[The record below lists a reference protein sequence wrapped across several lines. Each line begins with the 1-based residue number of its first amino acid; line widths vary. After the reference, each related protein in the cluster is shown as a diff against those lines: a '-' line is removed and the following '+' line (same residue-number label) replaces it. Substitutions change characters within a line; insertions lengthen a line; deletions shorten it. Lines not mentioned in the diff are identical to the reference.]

1 MSVADKFLSYIK
13 ISSPSDENC
22 ENCPSSE
29 CQLDV
34 AEFLRKEMT
43 AMGLCDVKVEKG
55 YVYGS
60 LPATKGYEDVPC
72 IGLIAHMDTA
82 PEFSGW
88 NIKPQIIENY
98 DGGDVLLKG
107 SGDILSPAD
116 FPELVSFKGHTLI
129 TTDGTTLLGSDDKAG
144 IAIIMQAVE
153 EIMAENIPHGRIAVG
168 FTPDE
173 EIGRGA
179 DLFDVEG
186 FGAQFAYTV
195 DGGLPGEIEY
205 QNFNAYSAT
214 VTVNGRSIHPG
225 SSKNQ
230 MINSQRIA
238 FEFDSMLPCFEKPEY
253 TEGFEGF
260 YHLTNTDGSTE
271 KTVMHYILRD
281 HDDEKIM
288 QKVNLM
294 HEIGA
299 FINKK
304 YGKELVTVETKES
317 YRNMK
322 CQILPHFHLIENA
335 RKAVEMAGMVP
346 KDVAIRGGTDG
357 ARLSFMGLPCPN
369 LATGGMNFHG
379 KYECNTVENMEK
391 CTETVKNIIKLYAE
405 K

>member
-1 MSVADKFLSYIK
+1 MSVLEKFLSYIR
-13 ISSPSDENC
+13 ISSPSDEEC
-22 ENCPSSE
+22 PNCPSSD
-29 CQLDV
+29 CQLNV
-34 AEFLRKEMT
+34 AEFVAQQMKDI
-43 AMGLCDVKVEKG
+43 GLFEVRIEKG
-55 YVYGS
+55 YVYGM

-88 NIKPQIIENY
+88 DIKPQVIENY
-98 DGGDVLLKG
+98 DGKDVLLAGSGDVL
-107 SGDILSPAD
+107 SAAE
-116 FPELVSFKGHTLI
+116 FPELAAFKGHTLV
-129 TTDGTTLLGSDDKAG
+129 TTDGTTLLGADDKAG
-144 IAIIMQAVE
+144 IAVIMQAVE
-153 EIMAENIPHGRIAVG
+153 EIIKNGTPHGAIAVG

-179 DLFDVEG
+179 DNFNVEG

-205 QNFNAYSAT
+205 QNFNAYAAKVT
-214 VTVNGRSIHPG
+214 VTGRSIHPG

-230 MINSQRIA
+230 MINSQRVA
-238 FEFDSMLPCFEKPEY
+238 MEFDRMLPEFERPEY

-260 YHLTNTDGSTE
+260 YHLTDFDGCTE
-271 KTVMHYILRD
+271 KTTLSYILRD
-281 HDDEKIM
+281 HDDDKIL
-288 QKVNLM
+288 QKCALM
-294 HEIGA
+294 GEVAA
-299 FINKK
+299 FLNKK
-304 YGKELVTVETKES
+304 YGRELVSVETKES

-335 RKAVEMAGMVP
+335 KKAIEMAGIVP

-379 KYECNTVENMEK
+379 KYECVTKENMEI
-391 CTETVKNIIKLYAE
+391 CTEVVKNIISIYAQ

>member
-1 MSVADKFLSYIK
+1 MSVLEKFLSYIK
-13 ISSPSDENC
+13 ISSPSDEEC
-22 ENCPSSE
+22 PSCPSSE

-34 AEFLRKEMT
+34 AEFVAQQMKEV
-43 AMGLCDVKVEKG
+43 GLSDVRIEKG
-55 YVYGS
+55 YVYGM

-88 NIKPQIIENY
+88 DIKPQIIENY
-98 DGGDVLLKG
+98 DGKDVLLKG
-107 SGDILSPAD
+107 SGDILSVAE
-116 FPELVSFKGHTLI
+116 FPELASFKGHTLI
-129 TTDGTTLLGSDDKAG
+129 TTDGTTLLGADDKAG
-144 IAIIMQAVE
+144 IAVIMQAVE
-153 EIMAENIPHGRIAVG
+153 DIIKNDLPHGAIAVG

-230 MINSQRIA
+230 MINSQRVA
-238 FEFDSMLPCFEKPEY
+238 MEFDRMLPEFERPEY

-260 YHLTNTDGSTE
+260 YHLTDFDGCTE
-271 KTVMHYILRD
+271 KTTLSYILRD
-281 HDDEKIM
+281 HDDDKILAKCQLM
-288 QKVNLM
+288 QDVAVYL
-294 HEIGA
+294 
-299 FINKK
+299 NKK
-304 YGKELVTVETKES
+304 YGRDLVTVEIKES

-322 CQILPHFHLIENA
+322 CQILPHFHLVENA
-335 RKAVEMAGMVP
+335 EKAIRMAGIAP
-346 KDVAIRGGTDG
+346 KNVAIRGGTDG

-379 KYECNTVENMEK
+379 KYECTTKENMEI
-391 CTETVKNIIKLYAE
+391 CTEVVKNIVALYAQ

>member
-1 MSVADKFLSYIK
+1 MSVLDKFLSYIK
-13 ISSPSDENC
+13 ISSPSDEEC
-22 ENCPSSE
+22 PNCPSSQ
-29 CQLDV
+29 CQLEV

-43 AMGLCDVKVEKG
+43 AMGLCDVRVDKG
-55 YVYGS
+55 YVYGV
-60 LPATKGYEDVPC
+60 LPATEGYEDLPC

-88 NIKPQIIENY
+88 DIKPQVIENY
-98 DGGDVLLKG
+98 DGGDVLLAG
-107 SGDILSPAD
+107 SGDILSPAE
-116 FPELVSFKGHTLI
+116 FPELRDFKGHTLV
-129 TTDGTTLLGSDDKAG
+129 TTDGTTLLGCDDKAG

-153 EIMAENIPHGRIAVG
+153 EIMAQNIPHGRIAVG

-179 DLFDVEG
+179 DLFDVKG

-195 DGGLPGEIEY
+195 DGGLAGEIEY
-205 QNFNAYSAT
+205 QNFNAFSAT
-214 VTVNGRSIHPG
+214 VTVHGRSIHPG

-230 MINSQRIA
+230 MINSQRVA
-238 FEFDSMLPCFEKPEY
+238 FEFDSMLPAFEKPEY

-260 YHLTNTDGSTE
+260 FHLTNTDGSTE
-271 KTVMHYILRD
+271 KTTMHYILRD
-281 HDDEKIM
+281 HDDDKIM
-288 QKVNLM
+288 QKVKLM
-294 HEIGA
+294 HDIGE
-299 FINKK
+299 FLNKK
-304 YGKELVTVETKES
+304 YGKELVEVETKES

-335 RKAVEMAGMVP
+335 KKAVEMAGLVP

-379 KYECNTVENMEK
+379 KYECVTKENMEK
-391 CTETVKNIIKLYAE
+391 CTETVKNIIRLYAE

>member
-1 MSVADKFLSYIK
+1 MSVLEKFLSYIK
-13 ISSPSDENC
+13 ISSPSDEEC
-22 ENCPSSE
+22 PNCPSSE

-34 AEFLRKEMT
+34 AAFLKTQMEQL
-43 AMGLCDVKVEKG
+43 GLCDVRIDKG
-55 YVYGS
+55 YVYGR
-60 LPATKGYEDVPC
+60 LPATKGYEEKPC

-88 NIKPQIIENY
+88 NVKPQVIENY
-98 DGGDVLLKG
+98 DGKDVLLAGSGDVL
-107 SGDILSPAD
+107 SVAEFPA
-116 FPELVSFKGHTLI
+116 LASFKGHTLI
-129 TTDGTTLLGSDDKAG
+129 TTDGTTLLGADDKAG
-144 IAIIMQAVE
+144 IAVIMQAVE
-153 EIMAENIPHGRIAVG
+153 DIIKNDLPHGPIAVG

-230 MINSQRIA
+230 MINSQRVA
-238 FEFDSMLPCFEKPEY
+238 MEFDRMLPEFERPEY

-260 YHLTNTDGSTE
+260 YHLTDFDGCTE
-271 KTVMHYILRD
+271 KTTLSYILRD
-281 HDDEKIM
+281 HDDDKILAKCQLM
-288 QKVNLM
+288 QDVAAYL
-294 HEIGA
+294 
-299 FINKK
+299 NKK
-304 YGKELVTVETKES
+304 YGRELVSVETKES

-322 CQILPHFHLIENA
+322 CQILPHFHLVENA
-335 RKAVEMAGMVP
+335 EKAIEMAGITP
-346 KDVAIRGGTDG
+346 KNVAIRGGTDG

-379 KYECNTVENMEK
+379 KYECVTKENMEI
-391 CTETVKNIIKLYAE
+391 CTEVVKNILALYAQQ
-405 K
+405 

>member
-1 MSVADKFLSYIK
+1 MSVTDKFLSYIK

-22 ENCPSSE
+22 ENCPSSA

-34 AEFLRKEMT
+34 AEFLKNEMT
-43 AMGLCDVKVEKG
+43 AIGLCDVRVEKG
-55 YVYGS
+55 YVYGC
-60 LPATKGYEDVPC
+60 LPATEGYEDVPC
-72 IGLIAHMDTA
+72 IGFIAHMDTA

-88 NIKPQIIENY
+88 DIKPQIIENY

-107 SGDILSPAD
+107 SGDILSPAE
-116 FPELVSFKGHTLI
+116 FPELASFKGHTLI

-144 IAIIMQAVE
+144 IAVIMQAVE
-153 EIMAENIPHGRIAVG
+153 EIMAQDIPHGKIAVG

-186 FGAQFAYTV
+186 FGAQFGYTV

-205 QNFNAYSAT
+205 QNFNAYAAT
-214 VTVNGRSIHPG
+214 VTINGRSIHPG

-230 MINSQRIA
+230 MINSQRLA
-238 FEFDSMLPCFEKPEY
+238 MEFDGMLPCFERPEY

-260 YHLTNTDGSTE
+260 YHLTNFDGSTE

-294 HEIGA
+294 HEVGA

-304 YGKELVTVETKES
+304 YGKELVTVETKEFTHS
-317 YRNMK
+317 R
-322 CQILPHFHLIENA
+322 
-335 RKAVEMAGMVP
+335 
-346 KDVAIRGGTDG
+346 T
-357 ARLSFMGLPCPN
+357 
-369 LATGGMNFHG
+369 
-379 KYECNTVENMEK
+379 
-391 CTETVKNIIKLYAE
+391 TELM
-405 K
+405 

>member
-1 MSVADKFLSYIK
+1 MSVLDKFLSYIK
-13 ISSPSDENC
+13 ISSPSDEEC

-29 CQLDV
+29 CQLNV
-34 AEFLRKEMT
+34 AEFLKNQMT
-43 AMGLCDVKVEKG
+43 DMGLSDVRIEKG
-55 YVYGS
+55 YVYGV
-60 LPATKGYEDVPC
+60 LPATKGYEDVTS

-88 NIKPQIIENY
+88 DVKPQLIENY

-107 SGDILSPAD
+107 SGDVLSPND
-116 FPELVSFKGHTLI
+116 FPELLGFKGHTLV
-129 TTDGTTLLGSDDKAG
+129 TTDGTTLLGADDKAG
-144 IAIIMQAVE
+144 IAVIMQAVE
-153 EIMAENIPHGRIAVG
+153 EIKTSGMPHGKICVG

-179 DLFDVEG
+179 DNFDVEG

-214 VTVNGRSIHPG
+214 VTVTGRSIHPG

-230 MINSQRIA
+230 MINSQRVA
-238 FEFDSMLPCFEKPEY
+238 FEFDSMLPAFEKPEY

-260 YHLTNTDGSTE
+260 FHLIGTDGCTE
-271 KTVMHYILRD
+271 KTVLHYILRD
-281 HDDEKIM
+281 HDDDKIV
-288 QKVNLM
+288 QKANLM
-294 HEIGA
+294 HEIAA

-304 YGKELVTVETKES
+304 YGKELVHVETKES

-335 RKAVEMAGMVP
+335 KKAVEMAGMVP
-346 KDVAIRGGTDG
+346 EDVAISAALIFVAIPPVPSSEPFPPASAIISCVISVTFEMRV
-357 ARLSFMGLPCPN
+357 AFLSL
-369 LATGGMNFHG
+369 
-379 KYECNTVENMEK
+379 
-391 CTETVKNIIKLYAE
+391 
-405 K
+405 

>member
-1 MSVADKFLSYIK
+1 MSVLEKFLSYIR
-13 ISSPSDENC
+13 ISSPSDEEC
-22 ENCPSSE
+22 PNCPSSD
-29 CQLDV
+29 CQLNV
-34 AEFLRKEMT
+34 AEFVAQQMKDI
-43 AMGLCDVKVEKG
+43 GLSEVRIEKG
-55 YVYGS
+55 YVYGM

-88 NIKPQIIENY
+88 DIKPQVIENY
-98 DGGDVLLKG
+98 DGKDVLLAGSGDVL
-107 SGDILSPAD
+107 SVAE
-116 FPELVSFKGHTLI
+116 FPELAAFKGHTLV
-129 TTDGTTLLGSDDKAG
+129 TTDGTTLLGADDKAG
-144 IAIIMQAVE
+144 IAVIMQAVE
-153 EIMAENIPHGRIAVG
+153 EIIKNGIPHGAIAVG

-179 DLFDVEG
+179 DNFNVAD

-205 QNFNAYSAT
+205 QNFNAYAAKVT
-214 VTVNGRSIHPG
+214 VTGRSIHPG

-230 MINSQRIA
+230 MINSQRVA
-238 FEFDSMLPCFEKPEY
+238 MEFDRMLPEFERPEY

-260 YHLTNTDGSTE
+260 YHLTDFDGCTE
-271 KTVMHYILRD
+271 KTTLSYILRD
-281 HDDEKIM
+281 HDDDKIL
-288 QKVNLM
+288 QKCALM
-294 HEIGA
+294 GEVAA
-299 FINKK
+299 FLNKK
-304 YGKELVTVETKES
+304 YGRELVSVETKES

-335 RKAVEMAGMVP
+335 KKAIEMAGIVP

-379 KYECNTVENMEK
+379 KYECNTKENMEK

>member
-1 MSVADKFLSYIK
+1 MSVLDKFLSYIK
-13 ISSPSDENC
+13 ISSPSDEEC
-22 ENCPSSE
+22 PNCPSSA

-34 AEFLRKEMT
+34 AEFLKNEMT
-43 AMGLCDVKVEKG
+43 KMGLCDVRVDKG
-55 YVYGS
+55 YVYGV
-60 LPATKGYEDVPC
+60 LPATKGYENLPC

-88 NIKPQIIENY
+88 DIKPQIIENY
-98 DGGDVLLKG
+98 NGGDVLLAG
-107 SGDILSPAD
+107 SGDVLSPAD
-116 FPELVSFKGHTLI
+116 FPELAGFKGHTLI
-129 TTDGTTLLGSDDKAG
+129 TTDGTTLLGADDKAG
-144 IAIIMQAVE
+144 IAVIMQAVE
-153 EIMAENIPHGRIAVG
+153 EIIAQDIPHGRIAVG

-205 QNFNAYSAT
+205 QNFNAYSAKVT
-214 VTVNGRSIHPG
+214 VTGRSIHPG

-230 MINSQRIA
+230 MINSQRVA
-238 FEFDSMLPCFEKPEY
+238 FEFDSMLPAFEKPEY

-260 YHLTNTDGSTE
+260 FHLTDTDGSTE
-271 KTVMHYILRD
+271 KTTLHYILRD

-288 QKVNLM
+288 QKVQLM
-294 HEIGA
+294 HTIGE

-304 YGKELVTVETKES
+304 YGKDLVVVETKES

-335 RKAVEMAGMVP
+335 KKAVEMAGLVP

-357 ARLSFMGLPCPN
+357 SYLSFQGLPCPN
-369 LATGGMNFHG
+369 LGTGGYAFHG
-379 KYECNTVENMEK
+379 PYEHITVEGMDKATDMIME
-391 CTETVKNIIKLYAE
+391 IIKLYA